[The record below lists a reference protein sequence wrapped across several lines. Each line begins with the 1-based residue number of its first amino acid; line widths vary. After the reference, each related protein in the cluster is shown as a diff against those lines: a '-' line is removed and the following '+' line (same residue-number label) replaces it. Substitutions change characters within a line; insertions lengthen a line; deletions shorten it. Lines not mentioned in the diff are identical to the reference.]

1 MNLSNDTISI
11 LKNFSEINQNI
22 LVKPGSKIQTIST
35 LKNILAE
42 AEIKEKFDSE
52 FAIYDLPEFLRA
64 VDLFESA
71 DLKLNGGNYVKIG
84 DSKSKQAI
92 KYFFADKSVI
102 VAPTKAINI
111 PDRYV
116 TFTLKKDVLEK
127 IMKGVTTLNLPDVA
141 VKGNGKTISIVAT
154 DKKTPSSNDYSV
166 EISETDKT
174 FAAYFKTENLK
185 MIKDDYDVAISKAK
199 ISHFVNRN
207 KPIQYWIAVEPESEF

>member
-42 AEIKEKFDSE
+42 AEIKEKFDNE

-127 IMKGVTTLNLPDVA
+127 IMKGVTTLNLPDIA

>member
-127 IMKGVTTLNLPDVA
+127 IMKGVTTLNLPDIA

>member
-174 FAAYFKTENLK
+174 FTAYFKTENLK